1 MTLHGQV
8 ERVIN
13 EAVAQT
19 TLRGERH
26 VPSFTEGYV
35 SLEMSDDSVGT
46 HSKGVNVVPDVK
58 REIRRVVVVFYVG
71 VGGRRYHAP
80 DPGGCHP

>member
-19 TLRGERH
+19 TPRGERH
-26 VPSFTEGYV
+26 VLSFTEGDI
-35 SLEMSDDSVGT
+35 SLEMSDYSVGT
-46 HSKGVNVVPDVK
+46 HSKGADVVPDAK
-58 REIRRVVVVFYVG
+58 RETRR
-71 VGGRRYHAP
+71 
-80 DPGGCHP
+80 